1 MNSTSNVY
9 VWRKKT
15 QNKKQNKKKK
25 QNRKLRES
33 FSIHIM
39 LKIKK
44 EEKENGLISTAVKA
58 K

>member
-15 QNKKQNKKKK
+15 KQKKPQKTQNWEYSYYVEDK
-25 QNRKLRES
+25 
-33 FSIHIM
+33 
-39 LKIKK
+39 KK
-44 EEKENGLISTAVKA
+44 EEKENGPISTAVKA

>member
-15 QNKKQNKKKK
+15 KKTPHKKHKT
-25 QNRKLRES
+25 E
-33 FSIHIM
+33 SIHIM

-44 EEKENGLISTAVKA
+44 EEKENGPISTAVKA

>member
-15 QNKKQNKKKK
+15 KQKNPTKNTK
-25 QNRKLRES
+25 Q
-33 FSIHIM
+33 SIHIM

-44 EEKENGLISTAVKA
+44 EEKENGPISTAVKA

>member
-15 QNKKQNKKKK
+15 KHKKKHK
-25 QNRKLRES
+25 TE
-33 FSIHIM
+33 SIHIM

-44 EEKENGLISTAVKA
+44 EEKENGPISTAVKA

>member
-15 QNKKQNKKKK
+15 QNKKKHKKHKT
-25 QNRKLRES
+25 E
-33 FSIHIM
+33 SIHIM

-44 EEKENGLISTAVKA
+44 EEKENGPISTAVKA

>member
-15 QNKKQNKKKK
+15 KQKNKTQKKHKT
-25 QNRKLRES
+25 E
-33 FSIHIM
+33 SIHIM

-44 EEKENGLISTAVKA
+44 EEKENGPISTAVKA